1 MDGLPKYARMEVE
14 RRWLVDPSA
23 VGDLANIPHRL
34 IEDLYVGAS
43 RLRLRKIT
51 DGSGNAVFKLGKKYG
66 KQSALSE
73 PITSLYLS
81 EGEYRQL
88 AGLPG
93 YAVSKRRYTIA
104 GGSLDVYQTPN
115 AGCMIFELEFD
126 DEAAA
131 GRFRPPPFVTRE
143 ITGDP
148 AFSGF
153 ALASEAAGVT

>member
-1 MDGLPKYARMEVE
+1 MEVE

-23 VGDLANIPHRL
+23 VGDLANIPYRL

-81 EGEYRQL
+81 EDEYRQL

-93 YAVSKRRYTIA
+93 CAVSKRRYTIA

-115 AGCMIFELEFD
+115 ASSMIFDHAGCMIFELEFD
-126 DEAAA
+126 DDAAA

-153 ALASEAAGVT
+153 ALASEAAGMT